1 MADQKLGLP
10 VRSEADADER
20 VQVKVVDSAT
30 PAQQMTVDADGNAHA
45 EMHGNDPGGTDR
57 VLRTS
62 EQGAASVDG
71 KYHASNNTIPS
82 NAGKVLMQRNDTPVE
97 AHQTLRQTGVP
108 NVAGDVRAADV
119 AIRHSDGE
127 EISEAN
133 PIHVVMAENPGEEI
147 VDFDTAAAVAAAAT
161 SNHDYL
167 VTALK
172 TLLVDR
178 VIFAASSRGKVEV
191 QVEDGPAA
199 GTYTTVAVKFIT
211 SSKPEAD
218 VVFDRR
224 LKVAA
229 GVNIRVARTNRD
241 NQAQDVYST
250 VVGIEV

>member
-1 MADQKLGLP
+1 MSDQKLGQP
-10 VRSEADADER
+10 VRTEADADER
-20 VQVKVVDSAT
+20 VQVKVVDGT
-30 PAQQMTVDADGNAHA
+30 TVAQKMTVDTDGNAHA
-45 EMHGNDPGGTDR
+45 EMHGNDPGATDR

-62 EQGAASVDG
+62 EQGAISVDG
-71 KYHASNNTIPS
+71 KYNVTNNTIPS

-108 NVAGDVRAADV
+108 NAAGDVRSSDV
-119 AIRHSDGE
+119 AIHHADGE
-127 EISEAN
+127 DISETN
-133 PIHVVMAENPGEEI
+133 PLHVVMAENPGVEV
-147 VDFDTAAAVAAAAT
+147 VDFDTAAALAAAAT
-161 SNHDYL
+161 SNHDYV

-191 QVEDGPAA
+191 QVEDGVAA

-229 GVNIRVARTNRD
+229 GVNIRIARTNRD